1 MGSVHFRRL
10 FCTFAHMARMSI
22 SKAREKMAEVI
33 ELAATE
39 AVILEKHGK
48 PTAVVISYERYD
60 ELMDAL
66 ETLEDL
72 AAEPFSFGFLSNVTA
87 TDRPRC
93 TSTEIGE
100 VSPW

>member
-1 MGSVHFRRL
+1 
-10 FCTFAHMARMSI
+10 MARMSI

-60 ELMDAL
+60 ELNISD
-66 ETLEDL
+66 EDMIL
-72 AAEPFSFGFLSNVTA
+72 HKEAK
-87 TDRPRC
+87 
-93 TSTEIGE
+93 
-100 VSPW
+100 

>member
-1 MGSVHFRRL
+1 
-10 FCTFAHMARMSI
+10 MARMSI

-39 AVILEKHGK
+39 AVILERHGK

-72 AAEPFSFGFLSNVTA
+72 AALEEYRAEQEANP
-87 TDRPRC
+87 
-93 TSTEIGE
+93 E
-100 VSPW
+100 SPIPWEELKRELGL

>member
-1 MGSVHFRRL
+1 
-10 FCTFAHMARMSI
+10 MARMSI

-39 AVILEKHGK
+39 AVILERHGK

-72 AAEPFSFGFLSNVTA
+72 AALEEYHAEQEANPEPPIPLEELARELGL
-87 TDRPRC
+87 
-93 TSTEIGE
+93 
-100 VSPW
+100 